1 MKRNERLLASMGS
14 IDEKFIE
21 EAEGKMKKKSKRGAL
36 PHDLGIGKIVRM
48 VASLI
53 VIVGLGLFL
62 FWPTYNVR
70 YDAADYADSQYQP
83 LIEKIEPY
91 RYNATKKPYANN
103 FELGLQFVDMIF
115 SGFLLGG
122 ADMME
127 PPMMEESGAMGD
139 AYVESTDNQVS
150 GIIEADIIKT
160 TENYL
165 FRLANNEILRI
176 YSLEGENSKLVS
188 EYYIPRIEGSYSI
201 YDGAEMYLTEDCKT
215 VIVIT
220 DYVSKIEGVSQRRVG
235 ISSIDVSDPAN
246 PDKIGDLSIDGFY
259 NTSRLVNGKLLLV
272 SEYNFNIRNVDYSNP
287 ETFVPRVT
295 RNGEDSYLQMSEI
308 YAPDGIN
315 SSRYSVVASVDIEN
329 FEISGVN
336 GLLNFTN
343 SVYVSE
349 NNAYITREYTK
360 QTEREDG
367 TITNEL
373 TSDIVALDYASEG
386 LTRQVITLS
395 GSIKDQYSMDERDG
409 HLRVVTSTD
418 KYIVSSD
425 RGTRPEIIESASL
438 YVINLADG
446 SLVASVEDFAPQGE
460 EVASVRFDGDKLYV
474 CTAVVVTFTDP
485 VFFFDLSDYSDITY
499 TDTGV
504 IDGFSSSLINLG
516 EGFLLG
522 IGEENWQYNKVEIY
536 EEGAGAVNSVDVFKF
551 RGEYSR
557 DYKDYLVN
565 REENIFGFEMAY
577 DDQYGHAYVLLQFD
591 GYKLNVI
598 SVTELGGKHN
608 GYTYIFRE
616 FETRGILR
624 DGILYVVTDECM
636 VVVDTTI
643 PMDEDN
649 PDAQILTVVG
659 IDRK

>member
-1 MKRNERLLASMGS
+1 MKRNERLLASIGN

-36 PHDLGIGKIVRM
+36 PHDLGIVKM
-48 VASLI
+48 VASFI

-115 SGFLLGG
+115 TGFLLGG

-139 AYVESTDNQVS
+139 AYVESTDNQVA

-165 FRLANNEILRI
+165 FRLANNTILRI

-220 DYVSKIEGVSQRRVG
+220 DYASKIEGVSKRRVG
-235 ISSIDVSDPAN
+235 ITSIDVSDPVN
-246 PDKIGDLSIDGFY
+246 PVKTSDLSIDGLY

-272 SEYNFNIRNVDYSNP
+272 SEYDFNIRNVDYSNP
-287 ETFVPRVT
+287 ETYVPRVT

-373 TSDIVALDYASEG
+373 TSDIVALDYANEG
-386 LTRQVITLS
+386 LTRQVLTVS

-418 KYIVSSD
+418 KFSVTNNQLISD
-425 RGTRPEIIESASL
+425 PSPRWRSASL
-438 YVINLADG
+438 YVIRLSDG

-474 CTAVVVTFTDP
+474 CTAVVITFTDP
-485 VFFFDLSDYSDITY
+485 VFFFDLSDYSNITY

-522 IGEENWQYNKVEIY
+522 IGEEDWLTNKVEVY

-565 REENIFGFEMAY
+565 REENLFGFEMAY

-598 SVTELGGKHN
+598 SVTELDGKHS
-608 GYTYIFRE
+608 GYTYAFRE

-624 DGILYVVTDECM
+624 DGILYVVTDEYM
-636 VVVDTTI
+636 VVVDTGI

-659 IDRK
+659 IYRK

>member
-1 MKRNERLLASMGS
+1 MKKNERLLASIGN

-36 PHDLGIGKIVRM
+36 PHDLGIGKM
-48 VASLI
+48 VASFI

-91 RYNATKKPYANN
+91 RYQATKKPYANN
-103 FELGLQFVDMIF
+103 FELGWMFVRMLGNLFIVGGTDMAP
-115 SGFLLGG
+115 GD
-122 ADMME
+122 APE
-127 PPMMEESGAMGD
+127 YEAMGD
-139 AYVESTDNQVS
+139 AYVESTDNQVA

-160 TENYL
+160 TEKYL
-165 FRLANNEILRI
+165 FRLANNTILRI

-220 DYVSKIEGVSQRRVG
+220 DYVSKIEGVSKRRVG
-235 ISSIDVSDPAN
+235 ITSIDVSDPAN
-246 PDKIGDLSIDGFY
+246 PVKTSDLSIDGLY

-349 NNAYITREYTK
+349 NNLYITREYTK
-360 QTEREDG
+360 KNQYEDG
-367 TITNEL
+367 KISSEV
-373 TSDIVALDYASEG
+373 TSDIAVLDYANGG
-386 LTRQVITLS
+386 LDRQVLTVS
-395 GSIKDQYSMDERDG
+395 GSIKDQYSMDEREG

-418 KYIVSSD
+418 KRTVTNSQF
-425 RGTRPEIIESASL
+425 IISGPSQRWQSASL
-438 YVINLADG
+438 YVIRLSDG
-446 SLVASVEDFAPQGE
+446 SLVASVEDFAPNGE

-474 CTAVVVTFTDP
+474 CTAVVITFTDP
-485 VFFFDLSDYSDITY
+485 VFFFDLSDYSNITY

-504 IDGFSSSLINLG
+504 IDGFSDSLINLG

-522 IGEENWQYNKVEIY
+522 IGEENWQYSKVEVY
-536 EEGAGAVNSVDVFKF
+536 EEGAGTVNSVDVFKF

-565 REENIFGFEMAY
+565 REENLFGFEMAY
-577 DDQYGHAYVLLQFD
+577 DDQYGHSYVLLQFD

-598 SVTELGGKHN
+598 SVIELDGKHS
-608 GYTYIFRE
+608 GYTYAFRE

-624 DGILYVVTDECM
+624 DDILYIVTDEYM
-636 VVVDTTI
+636 VVVDTGI

-659 IDRK
+659 IYRE

>member
-1 MKRNERLLASMGS
+1 MKRNERLLASIGN

-36 PHDLGIGKIVRM
+36 PHDLGIVKM
-48 VASLI
+48 VASFI
-53 VIVGLGLFL
+53 VVIGLGLFL

-91 RYNATKKPYANN
+91 RYQATKKPYANN

-115 SGFLLGG
+115 TGLLMGG
-122 ADMME
+122 TDIA

-139 AYVESTDNQVS
+139 AYVESTDNQVA

-160 TENYL
+160 TEKYL
-165 FRLANNEILRI
+165 FRLANNTILRI

-220 DYVSKIEGVSQRRVG
+220 DYVSKIEGVLQRRVG
-235 ISSIDVSDPAN
+235 ITSIDVSEPSN
-246 PDKIGDLSIDGFY
+246 PVKIGDLSIDGLY
-259 NTSRLVNGKLLLV
+259 NTSRLVNGKFLLV

-287 ETFVPRVT
+287 ETYVPRVT
-295 RNGEDSYLQMSEI
+295 RNGEESYLQMSEI

-349 NNAYITREYTK
+349 NNLYITREYTK
-360 QTEREDG
+360 KNQHDDG
-367 TITNEL
+367 KVTSEV
-373 TSDIVALDYASEG
+373 TSDIAVLGYANGGLD
-386 LTRQVITLS
+386 RQIITVG

-409 HLRVVTSTD
+409 YFRVVTSTD
-418 KYIVSSD
+418 KRTVTNSQFIISGPSS
-425 RGTRPEIIESASL
+425 RWQSASL
-438 YVINLADG
+438 YVIRLSDG

-474 CTAVVVTFTDP
+474 CTAVVITFTDP
-485 VFFFDLSDYSDITY
+485 VFFFDLSDYSNITY

-522 IGEENWQYNKVEIY
+522 IGEENWQYSKVEVY
-536 EEGAGAVNSVDVFKF
+536 EEGAGAVNSVDVFRF
-551 RGEYSR
+551 TGVYSS

-565 REENIFGFEMAY
+565 REENLFGFEMAY
-577 DDQYGHAYVLLQFD
+577 SDGYGHSYVLLQFD

-598 SVTELGGKHN
+598 SAINLSGRYN
-608 GYTYIFRE
+608 GYPYSRSI

-624 DGILYVVTDECM
+624 DNILYVITDTCM
-636 VVVDTTI
+636 IVVDTGI
-643 PMDEDN
+643 PMDEDK

>member
-1 MKRNERLLASMGS
+1 MKKNERLLGS
-14 IDEKFIE
+14 IGNIDEKFIE
-21 EAEGKMKKKSKRGAL
+21 EAEGKMKKKSKKNRL
-36 PHDLGIGKIVRM
+36 SHDLGIGKVIRM
-48 VASLI
+48 AASF
-53 VIVGLGLFL
+53 VILVGLGLFL

-103 FELGLQFVDMIF
+103 FELALQSLDMIF
-115 SGFLLGG
+115 TGILMGG
-122 ADMME
+122 TDMAPGDVPE
-127 PPMMEESGAMGD
+127 YEAMGD

-150 GIIEADIIKT
+150 GIIEADIVKT
-160 TENYL
+160 TEKYL

-176 YSLEGENSKLVS
+176 YSLEGENSKLIS
-188 EYYIPRIEGSYSI
+188 EYYIPGIEGSYSI
-201 YDGAEMYLTEDCKT
+201 DDAEMYLTEDCKT

-220 DYVSKIEGVSQRRVG
+220 DYISRIEGKSYVRRVG

-246 PDKIGDLSIDGFY
+246 PVKVGDLSIDGLY
-259 NTSRLVNGKLLLV
+259 NTSRLVDGKLLLV
-272 SEYNFNIRNVDYSNP
+272 SEYSFNIRNVDYSNP
-287 ETFVPRVT
+287 ETYVPKVT
-295 RNGEDSYLQMSEI
+295 RNGEDSLLEMSEI

-315 SSRYSVVASVDIEN
+315 SSRYSVVASVDVEN

-349 NNAYITREYTK
+349 NNLYITREYTK
-360 QTEREDG
+360 KIEHEDG
-367 TITNEL
+367 TISSEL
-373 TSDIVALDYASEG
+373 TSDIAVLGYANEG
-386 LTRQVITLS
+386 LDRQVLTVS
-395 GSIKDQYSMDERDG
+395 GSVKDQYSMDEKDG
-409 HLRVVTSTD
+409 HLRVVTSTN
-418 KYIVSSD
+418 KYTVENALLGIN
-425 RGTRPEIIESASL
+425 PKIIESASL
-438 YVINLADG
+438 YVIRLSDG
-446 SLVASVEDFAPQGE
+446 SLVASVEDFAPNGE
-460 EVASVRFDGDKLYV
+460 EVASARFDGDTLYV

-485 VFFFDLSDYSDITY
+485 VFFFDLSDYSNITY

-522 IGEENWQYNKVEIY
+522 IGQENWSTNKVEIY

-551 RGEYSR
+551 GGEYSQ

-565 REENIFGFEMAY
+565 REENLFGFEFVA
-577 DDQYGHAYVLLQFD
+577 DANYGHSYVLLQFD
-591 GYKLNVI
+591 GYKLNVVSATRI
-598 SVTELGGKHN
+598 SAKNYSYGG
-608 GYTYIFRE
+608 IFQS
-616 FETRGILR
+616 RGILR
-624 DGILYVVTDECM
+624 DGILYIVTDECM
-636 VVVDTTI
+636 VVVDTGI
-643 PMDEDN
+643 PMDEEN

>member
-1 MKRNERLLASMGS
+1 MKKNERLLASIGN

-36 PHDLGIGKIVRM
+36 PHDLGIGKM
-48 VASLI
+48 VASFI

-91 RYNATKKPYANN
+91 RYNITKKTYDNN
-103 FELGLQFVDMIF
+103 FELGLQFVNMIF
-115 SGFLLGG
+115 RGFFMGG
-122 ADMME
+122 TDMY
-127 PPMMEESGAMGD
+127 PPMMDESGAMGD

-165 FRLANNEILRI
+165 FRLKNKEILRI

-188 EYYIPRIEGSYSI
+188 KYSIPRIQGIYSI
-201 YDGAEMYLTEDCKT
+201 NDAEMYLTEDCKT

-220 DYVSKIEGVSQRRVG
+220 DYFSKIEGVSKRRVG
-235 ISSIDVSDPAN
+235 ITSIDVSDPAN
-246 PDKIGDLSIDGFY
+246 PVKIGDLSIDGLY

-287 ETFVPRVT
+287 ETFVPRLT
-295 RNGEDSYLQMSEI
+295 RNGEESYLQMSEI

-349 NNAYITREYTK
+349 NNVYITREYST
-360 QTEREDG
+360 R
-367 TITNEL
+367 NEISKNEVRIE
-373 TSDIVALDYASEG
+373 TMSDIAALGYAEG
-386 LTRQVITLS
+386 GMERQVFTVS
-395 GSIKDQYSMDERDG
+395 GTIKDQYSMDEKDG

-418 KYIVSSD
+418 KRTVTNSQ
-425 RGTRPEIIESASL
+425 IIISGLSQRWQSASL

-446 SLVASVEDFAPQGE
+446 SLVASVEDFAPNGE
-460 EVASVRFDGDKLYV
+460 EVASARFDGDKLYV
-474 CTAVVVTFTDP
+474 CTAVVITFTDP
-485 VFFFDLSDYSDITY
+485 VFFFDLSDYSNITY

-522 IGEENWQYNKVEIY
+522 IGEENWQYSKVEVY
-536 EEGAGAVNSVDVFKF
+536 EEGAGSVNSVDVFKF
-551 RGEYSR
+551 RGEYSQ

-565 REENIFGFEMAY
+565 REENLFGFEMAY
-577 DDQYGHAYVLLQFD
+577 DDQYGHSYVLLQFD

-598 SVTELGGKHN
+598 SVIELDGTHS
-608 GYTYIFRE
+608 GYTYAFRE

-624 DGILYVVTDECM
+624 DDILYIVTDEYM
-636 VVVDTTI
+636 VVVNTGI

-659 IDRK
+659 IYRE

>member
-1 MKRNERLLASMGS
+1 MKRNERLLDSIGN

-36 PHDLGIGKIVRM
+36 PHDLGIGKM
-48 VASLI
+48 VASFI

-62 FWPTYNVR
+62 FWPAYNVR

-91 RYNATKKPYANN
+91 RYNITKKTYDNN
-103 FELGLQFVDMIF
+103 FELGLQFVNMIF
-115 SGFLLGG
+115 RGFFMGG
-122 ADMME
+122 TDMA
-127 PPMMEESGAMGD
+127 PPMMDESGAMGD

-160 TENYL
+160 TEKYL
-165 FRLANNEILRI
+165 FRLKNNEILRI

-188 EYYIPRIEGSYSI
+188 KYSIPRIEGI
-201 YDGAEMYLTEDCKT
+201 YGINDAEMYLTEDCKT

-220 DYVSKIEGVSQRRVG
+220 DYFSKIEGVSKRRVG
-235 ISSIDVSDPAN
+235 ITSIDVSDPVN
-246 PDKIGDLSIDGFY
+246 PVKIGDLSIDGFY

-360 QTEREDG
+360 KNQYEDG
-367 TITNEL
+367 KISSEV
-373 TSDIVALDYASEG
+373 TSDIAVLDYANGG
-386 LTRQVITLS
+386 LDRQVLTVS

-409 HLRVVTSTD
+409 YLRVVTSTD
-418 KYIVSSD
+418 KRTVTNNQLISGPSP
-425 RGTRPEIIESASL
+425 RWQSASL
-438 YVINLADG
+438 YVIRLSDG

-474 CTAVVVTFTDP
+474 CTAVVITFTDP
-485 VFFFDLSDYSDITY
+485 VFFFDLSDYSNITY

-522 IGEENWQYNKVEIY
+522 IGEENWQYSKVEVY

-565 REENIFGFEMAY
+565 REENLFGFEMAY
-577 DDQYGHAYVLLQFD
+577 DDQYGHSYVLLQFD

-598 SVTELGGKHN
+598 SVIELDGKHS
-608 GYTYIFRE
+608 GYTYAFRE

-624 DGILYVVTDECM
+624 DGILYVVTDEYM

-659 IDRK
+659 IYRK

>member
-1 MKRNERLLASMGS
+1 MKKNERLLASIGN

-36 PHDLGIGKIVRM
+36 PHDLGIGKM
-48 VASLI
+48 VASFI

-115 SGFLLGG
+115 TGFLLGG

-127 PPMMEESGAMGD
+127 PPMMNESGAMGD

-165 FRLANNEILRI
+165 FRLANNTILRI

-220 DYVSKIEGVSQRRVG
+220 DYVSKIEGVSIRRAG
-235 ISSIDVSDPAN
+235 ITSIDVSDPVN
-246 PDKIGDLSIDGFY
+246 PVKIGDLSIDGLY

-287 ETFVPRVT
+287 ETYVPRVT
-295 RNGEDSYLQMSEI
+295 RNGENSYLQMDEI

-373 TSDIVALDYASEG
+373 TSDIVALDYANEG
-386 LTRQVITLS
+386 LTRQVLTVG

-418 KYIVSSD
+418 KLSVTNNQLISGPSP
-425 RGTRPEIIESASL
+425 RWRSASL
-438 YVINLADG
+438 YVIRLSDG

-485 VFFFDLSDYSDITY
+485 VFFFDLSDYSNITY

-522 IGEENWQYNKVEIY
+522 IGEENWQYNKVEVY
-536 EEGAGAVNSVDVFKF
+536 EEGAGAVNSVEVFKF

-565 REENIFGFEMAY
+565 REENLFGFEMAY
-577 DDQYGHAYVLLQFD
+577 EDQYGHSYVLLQFD

-598 SVTELGGKHN
+598 SVTELDGKHS
-608 GYTYIFRE
+608 GYTYAFRE

-636 VVVDTTI
+636 VVVDTGI

-659 IDRK
+659 IYRK

>member
-1 MKRNERLLASMGS
+1 
-14 IDEKFIE
+14 
-21 EAEGKMKKKSKRGAL
+21 MKKKSKRGAL
-36 PHDLGIGKIVRM
+36 PHDLGIVKM
-48 VASLI
+48 VASFI

-115 SGFLLGG
+115 TGFLLGG

-139 AYVESTDNQVS
+139 AYVESTDNQVA

-165 FRLANNEILRI
+165 FRLANNTILRI

-220 DYVSKIEGVSQRRVG
+220 DYASKIEGVSKRRVG
-235 ISSIDVSDPAN
+235 ITSIDVSDPVN
-246 PDKIGDLSIDGFY
+246 PVKTSDLSIDGLY

-272 SEYNFNIRNVDYSNP
+272 SEYDFNIRNVDYSNP
-287 ETFVPRVT
+287 ETYVPRVT

-373 TSDIVALDYASEG
+373 TSDIVAIDYANEG
-386 LTRQVITLS
+386 LTRQVLTVG

-418 KYIVSSD
+418 KFSVTNNQLISGPSP
-425 RGTRPEIIESASL
+425 RWRSASL
-438 YVINLADG
+438 YVIRLSDG

-474 CTAVVVTFTDP
+474 CTAVVITFTDP
-485 VFFFDLSDYSDITY
+485 VFFFDLSDYSNITY

-522 IGEENWQYNKVEIY
+522 IGEEDWLTNKVEVY

-565 REENIFGFEMAY
+565 REENLFGFEMAY
-577 DDQYGHAYVLLQFD
+577 DDQYGHSYVLLQFD

-598 SVTELGGKHN
+598 SVTELDGKHS
-608 GYTYIFRE
+608 GYTYAFRAL
-616 FETRGILR
+616 ETRGILR

-636 VVVDTTI
+636 VVVDTSI

-659 IDRK
+659 IYRK

>member
-1 MKRNERLLASMGS
+1 MRKEERLMNSIGN

-21 EAEGKMKKKSKRGAL
+21 EAEGKMKKSKKNRL
-36 PHDLGIGKIVRM
+36 SQDLGIGKAIRM
-48 VASLI
+48 AASI
-53 VIVGLGLFL
+53 VILVGLGLFL

-91 RYNATKKPYANN
+91 RYSATKKPYANN
-103 FELGLQFVDMIF
+103 FELGGMFLKMIF
-115 SGFLLGG
+115 RGFFLGG
-122 ADMME
+122 ADMAPGDAPEYEGVMN
-127 PPMMEESGAMGD
+127 D
-139 AYVESTDNQVS
+139 AYVESTDNQVT

-160 TENYL
+160 TEKYL

-188 EYYIPRIEGSYSI
+188 GYYIPRIEGQYSI
-201 YDGAEMYLTEDCKT
+201 SDAQMYLTEDCKT

-220 DYVSKIEGVSQRRVG
+220 DYVSRIEGKYYVRRVG
-235 ISSIDVSDPAN
+235 ISSIDVSDPEN
-246 PDKIGDLSIDGFY
+246 PVKTADLSIDGFY
-259 NTSRLVNGKLLLV
+259 NTSRLVGDKLLLV

-287 ETFVPRVT
+287 ETYVPRVT
-295 RNGEDSYLQMSEI
+295 RNGEESYLQMDEI

-315 SSRYSVVASVDIEN
+315 SSRYGIVASVDIEN

-349 NNAYITREYTK
+349 NNVYITREYSTRNEISENEVR
-360 QTEREDG
+360 TEAM
-367 TITNEL
+367 
-373 TSDIVALDYASEG
+373 SDIAALGYAEG
-386 LTRQVITLS
+386 GMERQVFTVS
-395 GSIKDQYSMDERDG
+395 GTIKDQYSMDERDG
-409 HLRVVTSTD
+409 HLRVVTSTY
-418 KYIVSSD
+418 KYTAKND
-425 RGTRPEIIESASL
+425 YGTRPEIIESASL
-438 YVINLADG
+438 YVIRLSDG

-474 CTAVVVTFTDP
+474 CTAVVITFTDP
-485 VFFFDLSDYSDITY
+485 VFFFDLSDYSNITY

-504 IDGFSSSLINLG
+504 IDGFSDSLINLG

-522 IGEENWQYNKVEIY
+522 IGQENWQYNKVEVY
-536 EEGAGAVNSVDVFKF
+536 EEGAGAVNSVDVFRF
-551 RGEYSR
+551 TGDYSS

-565 REENIFGFEMAY
+565 REENLFGFEMAY
-577 DDQYGHAYVLLQFD
+577 DDQYGHSYVLLQFD

-598 SVTELGGKHN
+598 SAVNLSGRYGGYPFSHS
-608 GYTYIFRE
+608 I

-624 DGILYVVTDECM
+624 DNILYVITDTCM
-636 VVVDTTI
+636 IVVDTSI
-643 PMDEDN
+643 PMDEAN
-649 PDAQILTVVG
+649 PAAQILTV
-659 IDRK
+659 IK

>member
-1 MKRNERLLASMGS
+1 MKKNERLLASIGN

-36 PHDLGIGKIVRM
+36 PHDLGIGKM
-48 VASLI
+48 VASFI

-91 RYNATKKPYANN
+91 RYQATKKPYANN
-103 FELGLQFVDMIF
+103 FELGWMFVRMLGNLFIVGGTDMAP
-115 SGFLLGG
+115 GD
-122 ADMME
+122 APE
-127 PPMMEESGAMGD
+127 YEAMGD
-139 AYVESTDNQVS
+139 AYVESTDNQVA

-160 TENYL
+160 TEKYL
-165 FRLANNEILRI
+165 FRLANNTILRI

-220 DYVSKIEGVSQRRVG
+220 DYVSKIEGVSKRRVG
-235 ISSIDVSDPAN
+235 ITSIDVSDPAN
-246 PDKIGDLSIDGFY
+246 PVKTSDLSIDGLY

-349 NNAYITREYTK
+349 NNLYITREYTK
-360 QTEREDG
+360 KNQYEDG
-367 TITNEL
+367 KISSEV
-373 TSDIVALDYASEG
+373 TSDIAVLDYANGG
-386 LTRQVITLS
+386 LDRQVLTVS
-395 GSIKDQYSMDERDG
+395 GSIKDQYSMDEREG

-418 KYIVSSD
+418 KRTVTNSQF
-425 RGTRPEIIESASL
+425 IISGPSQRWQSASL
-438 YVINLADG
+438 YVIRLSDG
-446 SLVASVEDFAPQGE
+446 SLVASVEDFAPNGE

-474 CTAVVVTFTDP
+474 CTAVVITFTDP
-485 VFFFDLSDYSDITY
+485 VFFFDLSDYSNITY

-504 IDGFSSSLINLG
+504 IDGFSDSLINLG

-522 IGEENWQYNKVEIY
+522 IGEENWQYSKVEVY
-536 EEGAGAVNSVDVFKF
+536 EEGAGTVNSVDVFKF

-565 REENIFGFEMAY
+565 REENLFGFEMAY
-577 DDQYGHAYVLLQFD
+577 DDQYGHSYVLLQFD

-598 SVTELGGKHN
+598 SVIELDGKHS
-608 GYTYIFRE
+608 GYTYAFRE

-624 DGILYVVTDECM
+624 GNILYVITDTCM
-636 VVVDTTI
+636 IVVDTSI
-643 PMDEDN
+643 PMDEAN
-649 PDAQILTVVG
+649 PAAQILTV
-659 IDRK
+659 IK

>member
-1 MKRNERLLASMGS
+1 MKKNERLLHSLGN

-36 PHDLGIGKIVRM
+36 PHDLGIGTIVKM
-48 VASLI
+48 VASFI
-53 VIVGLGLFL
+53 VVIGLGLFL

-91 RYNATKKPYANN
+91 RYQATKKPYANN
-103 FELGLQFVDMIF
+103 FELGWMFVRM
-115 SGFLLGG
+115 LGG
-122 ADMME
+122 LFFKGGMDMME
-127 PPMMEESGAMGD
+127 PPMMNESGAMGD
-139 AYVESTDNQVS
+139 AYVESTDNQVA

-160 TENYL
+160 TEKYL

-201 YDGAEMYLTEDCKT
+201 DGAEMYLTEDCKT

-220 DYVSKIEGVSQRRVG
+220 DYVSRIEDKYYVRRVG
-235 ISSIDVSDPAN
+235 ISSIDVSDPEN
-246 PDKIGDLSIDGFY
+246 PVKTADLSIDGFY
-259 NTSRLVNGKLLLV
+259 NTSRLVGDKLLLV
-272 SEYNFNIRNVDYSNP
+272 SEYDFNIQKVDYSNP
-287 ETFVPRVT
+287 ETYVPKVT
-295 RNGEDSYLQMSEI
+295 RNGEESYLQMDEI

-349 NNAYITREYTK
+349 NNVYITREYSTRK
-360 QTEREDG
+360 GISENEVRTE
-367 TITNEL
+367 TM
-373 TSDIVALDYASEG
+373 SDIAALGYAEG
-386 LTRQVITLS
+386 GMERQVFTVS
-395 GSIKDQYSMDERDG
+395 GTIKDQYSMDERDG

-418 KYIVSSD
+418 KRTFTNSQFITEPSP
-425 RGTRPEIIESASL
+425 RLESASL
-438 YVINLADG
+438 YVIRLSDG

-474 CTAVVVTFTDP
+474 CTAVVITFTDP
-485 VFFFDLSDYSDITY
+485 VFFFDLSDYSNITY

-504 IDGFSSSLINLG
+504 IDGFSDSLINLG

-522 IGEENWQYNKVEIY
+522 IGQENWQYNKVEVY

-551 RGEYSR
+551 TGDYSS

-565 REENIFGFEMAY
+565 REENLFGFEMAY
-577 DDQYGHAYVLLQFD
+577 SDGYGHSYVLLQFD

-598 SVTELGGKHN
+598 SAVNLSGRYGGYPFSHS
-608 GYTYIFRE
+608 I

-624 DGILYVVTDECM
+624 DNILYVVTDTCM
-636 VVVDTTI
+636 IVVDTSI
-643 PMDEDN
+643 PMDEAN
-649 PDAQILTVVG
+649 PAAQILTV
-659 IDRK
+659 IK

>member
-1 MKRNERLLASMGS
+1 
-14 IDEKFIE
+14 
-21 EAEGKMKKKSKRGAL
+21 
-36 PHDLGIGKIVRM
+36 M
-48 VASLI
+48 VASFI
-53 VIVGLGLFL
+53 VVIGLGLFL

-70 YDAADYADSQYQP
+70 YDVADYADSQYQP

-91 RYNATKKPYANN
+91 RYQATKKPYANN
-103 FELGLQFVDMIF
+103 FELGWMFARMIF
-115 SGFLLGG
+115 RGLLMGG
-122 ADMME
+122 TDMAPGDVPE
-127 PPMMEESGAMGD
+127 YEAMGD
-139 AYVESTDNQVS
+139 AYVESTDNQVA

-165 FRLANNEILRI
+165 FRLANNKILRI

-220 DYVSKIEGVSQRRVG
+220 DYVSKIEGVSKRRVG
-235 ISSIDVSDPAN
+235 ITSIDVSDPVN
-246 PDKIGDLSIDGFY
+246 PVKIGDLSIDGLY
-259 NTSRLVNGKLLLV
+259 NTSRLVNGKILLV

-287 ETFVPRVT
+287 ETYVPRVT

-349 NNAYITREYTK
+349 NNLYITREYT
-360 QTEREDG
+360 REIQNDDG
-367 TITNEL
+367 KATREV
-373 TSDIVALDYASEG
+373 TSDIAVLGYTSGGME
-386 LTRQVITLS
+386 RQVITVS

-418 KYIVSSD
+418 KFSVTNNQLISGPSP
-425 RGTRPEIIESASL
+425 RWQSASL

-460 EVASVRFDGDKLYV
+460 EVASVRFDGDRLYV
-474 CTAVVVTFTDP
+474 CTAVVITFTDP
-485 VFFFDLSDYSDITY
+485 VFFFDLSDYSNITY

-522 IGEENWQYNKVEIY
+522 IGEENWQYNKVEVY

-565 REENIFGFEMAY
+565 REENLFGFEMAY
-577 DDQYGHAYVLLQFD
+577 DDQYGHSYVLLQFD

-598 SVTELGGKHN
+598 SVIELGGQHS
-608 GYTYIFRE
+608 GYTYAFRE

-624 DGILYVVTDECM
+624 DDILYIVTDECM

-643 PMDEDN
+643 PMDEDKH
-649 PDAQILTVVG
+649 DAQILTVVG

>member
-1 MKRNERLLASMGS
+1 
-14 IDEKFIE
+14 
-21 EAEGKMKKKSKRGAL
+21 
-36 PHDLGIGKIVRM
+36 
-48 VASLI
+48 
-53 VIVGLGLFL
+53 
-62 FWPTYNVR
+62 
-70 YDAADYADSQYQP
+70 
-83 LIEKIEPY
+83 
-91 RYNATKKPYANN
+91 
-103 FELGLQFVDMIF
+103 
-115 SGFLLGG
+115 
-122 ADMME
+122 
-127 PPMMEESGAMGD
+127 
-139 AYVESTDNQVS
+139 
-150 GIIEADIIKT
+150 
-160 TENYL
+160 
-165 FRLANNEILRI
+165 
-176 YSLEGENSKLVS
+176 
-188 EYYIPRIEGSYSI
+188 
-201 YDGAEMYLTEDCKT
+201 MYLTEDCKT

-220 DYVSKIEGVSQRRVG
+220 DYFSKIEGVSKRRVG
-235 ISSIDVSDPAN
+235 ITSIDVSDPAN
-246 PDKIGDLSIDGFY
+246 PVKTSDLSIDGLY

-272 SEYNFNIRNVDYSNP
+272 SEYDFNIRNVDYSNP

-360 QTEREDG
+360 KNQYEDG
-367 TITNEL
+367 KISSEV
-373 TSDIVALDYASEG
+373 TSDIAVLDYANGG
-386 LTRQVITLS
+386 LDRQVLTVS

-418 KYIVSSD
+418 KRTVTNNQLISGPSP
-425 RGTRPEIIESASL
+425 RWQSASL
-438 YVINLADG
+438 YVIRLSDG

-474 CTAVVVTFTDP
+474 CTAVVITFTDP
-485 VFFFDLSDYSDITY
+485 VFFFDLSDYSNITY

-522 IGEENWQYNKVEIY
+522 IGEENWQYSKVEVY

-565 REENIFGFEMAY
+565 REENLFGFEMAY

-598 SVTELGGKHN
+598 SVTELDGKHS
-608 GYTYIFRE
+608 GYTYAFRE

-624 DGILYVVTDECM
+624 DGILYVVTDEYM

-659 IDRK
+659 LDRK